1 MKRSTLFFFLL
12 TILLLP
18 GYLAMAQPMRGEW
31 MLGSGGEDNLRNI
44 MLTYPDG
51 TVCHAGLFSGA
62 SYHIGPYDLT
72 NTAGES
78 FFIMRFNTDGYN
90 KGMWLQ
96 QLTANGS
103 MTLMDVFIDQES
115 RAHIVGTFTGDSIYL
130 RPSMYGRA
138 SLVDT
143 VNPDREKL
151 FCLILESNGDI
162 TDLTAPIPF
171 DNTCNY
177 TAFHVA
183 WSKEGNMALSGSF
196 FGDSLYTADIVLKNP
211 YNLNSYFLL
220 YFDNRGNALWG
231 INNKVNNSMG
241 EDYMDFFPG
250 GLDISQEGSVT
261 MAGTYESNVN
271 PVFGPV
277 EMPIPSVRNIFLVQ
291 YDPSGSFLWGRYG
304 VLENSAPVDILQL
317 EHSTSGDVYLTGN
330 FTEGSITF
338 APEILYHPDYGP
350 ALFLFRF
357 DGSGNT
363 QWSMA
368 YSVTNEGVKGGS
380 AKSDVAGDDTFIAR
394 LIRDSQDNIYL
405 TGWYSRD
412 TLSFPDHGDTLLRKP
427 GHTYDQYLAKYTP
440 DGSIAWVQRITANVR
455 ETPSALINDS
465 DELFIAAT
473 FRDSL
478 IMPEDTLPGGAD
490 SAAYVLGFSGDGALT
505 YTNTVRNLAPD
516 NLPPTVDMIQPAQK
530 RSIYLTGSF
539 QGTIGIDNRELS
551 GSYTENIYLAKLSPN
566 TVMEGDVLLHSGD
579 PVSSGFVYLYEVSPP
594 NEPALLE
601 ITGIDGAGHYAFYN
615 IDFGDYF
622 LHIKPNSSQY
632 PNAFD
637 TWYKEGTVVEE
648 ADTLH
653 FTRDT
658 LVVSPVIVNEMLDTF
673 DILAGTVTDTAG
685 TPVSAGYVLLY
696 RLDLPGMAPV
706 TDSVILDGSGNY
718 AFHDIIVGNYL
729 VCVYAD
735 TTVRPGAISTYYGDV
750 AFWEAADTIYVSA
763 DTITG
768 TDITLLEI
776 PQQLDGTGLVEG
788 DIYREEPTKSVSS
801 VTGEPVKKIKVIL
814 IRKEKSSGGIV
825 AWVYTDDEGHYVFE
839 NVPDGS
845 YQIIIDIPGLAQ
857 DSTYTV
863 NITVDNNVVSGLDFL
878 VTKDAILMA
887 KASGVSH
894 PAAGLLRL
902 TVWPNPTD
910 GHVTLMLPGTGE
922 GVITLCDGQ
931 GRIVYRA
938 VYPDGRKRTEM
949 DLTGLPSGIYYLQV
963 TSHRKTGIS
972 RVIIQH

>member
-1 MKRSTLFFFLL
+1 
-12 TILLLP
+12 
-18 GYLAMAQPMRGEW
+18 MAQPMRGEW

-44 MLTYPDG
+44 MLTYSDG

-72 NTAGES
+72 NTGGES
-78 FFIMRFNTDGYN
+78 FFIMRFNTDGN
-90 KGMWLQ
+90 DKGMWKQ
-96 QLTANGS
+96 QLNTDGS
-103 MTLMDVFIDQES
+103 MTLMDVFIDEES

-130 RPSMYGRA
+130 KLSMYGRA

-143 VNPDREKL
+143 VDPGREKL
-151 FCLILESNGDI
+151 FNLVLGSNGDI
-162 TDLTAPIPF
+162 FSLTAPLPF
-171 DNTCNY
+171 DNTSFY
-177 TAFHVA
+177 YPFHVA
-183 WSKEGNMALSGSF
+183 WNDMGNMVISGYF
-196 FGDSLYTADIVLKNP
+196 EGDSLHTGNVLLRNP
-211 YNLNSYFLL
+211 KKLNSYFLL
-220 YFDNRGNALWG
+220 YFDSGGNALWG
-231 INNKVNNSMG
+231 INNKINNSMG
-241 EDYMDFFPG
+241 EDYIDFYPG
-250 GLDISQEGSVT
+250 DLDISQDGSVT
-261 MAGTYESNVN
+261 MAGAYESNVN

-277 EMPIPSVRNIFLVQ
+277 EMPVPSVRNIFLVH
-291 YDPSGSFLWGRYG
+291 YDPSGSFLWCRYG
-304 VLENSAPVDILQL
+304 VLEESVPVDILQL
-317 EHSTSGDVYLTGN
+317 EHSTSGEMYLAGN

-338 APEILYHPDYGP
+338 TPETLYHPDYGP
-350 ALFLFRF
+350 ALFLFKF

-368 YSVTNEGVKGGS
+368 YSVTNDGVKSGS
-380 AKSDVAGDDTFIAR
+380 AKGDVEGEDDIIAR
-394 LIRDSQDNIYL
+394 LILDSQDNIYL
-405 TGWYSRD
+405 TGWYNRD
-412 TLSFPDHGDTLLRKP
+412 TLYLPHHGDTLLRKP
-427 GHTYDQYLAKYTP
+427 GHDNDQYLAKYTP
-440 DGSIAWVQRITANVR
+440 DGSFAWAQRITANFLA
-455 ETPSALINDS
+455 TPSVLINDS
-465 DELFIAAT
+465 DEIFLAAP

-478 IMPEDTLPGGAD
+478 IMPGDTLPGGAD

-516 NLPPTVDMIQPAQK
+516 NLPPTVDMIQPARK

-551 GSYTENIYLAKLSPN
+551 GSYPENIYLAKLSPN

-579 PVSSGFVYLYEVSPP
+579 PVTSGFVYLYEVSPP
-594 NEPALLE
+594 DEPALLE

-637 TWYKEGTVVEE
+637 TWYREGTVLEE

-658 LVVSPVIVNEMLDTF
+658 LVVSTVIVNEMLDTF

-706 TDSVILDGSGNY
+706 TDSVILDESGNY
-718 AFHDIIVGNYL
+718 VFHDIIIGNYL

-735 TTVRPGAISTYYGDV
+735 TTVRPGAIGTYYGDV

-776 PQQLDGTGLVEG
+776 PQQLDGTGKVAG
-788 DIYREEPTKSVSS
+788 DIYRDEPTKSVSS

-814 IRKEKSSGGIV
+814 IRKEKSSGEIV

-845 YQIIIDIPGLAQ
+845 YQIIVDIPGLPQ

-863 NITVDNNVVSGLDFL
+863 NITVDNNVISGLDFL
-878 VTKDAILMA
+878 VTKEAILMA
-887 KASGVSH
+887 KASGVAH

-910 GHVTLMLPGTGE
+910 GRVTLMLPGTGE
-922 GVITLCDGQ
+922 GVITLYDGQ

-938 VYPDGRKRTEM
+938 VYPDGRQRTEL

-963 TSHRKTGIS
+963 TNHRKTGIS